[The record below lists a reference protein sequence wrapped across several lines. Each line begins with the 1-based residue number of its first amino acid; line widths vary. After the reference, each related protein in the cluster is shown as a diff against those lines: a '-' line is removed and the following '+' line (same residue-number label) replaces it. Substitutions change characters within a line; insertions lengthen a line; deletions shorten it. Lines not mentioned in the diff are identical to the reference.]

1 MRATSHLFAGLAL
14 LSGAWAKVKYL
25 GVAIPGIDFGC
36 DIDGSCPLDTAQFP
50 LASHTHG
57 DGEGQMKHF
66 VEDSGLNTFRIPTT
80 WQFLLNEQVGGKLDE
95 EKIGLY
101 DQLMQI
107 CLATGAY
114 CMIDLH
120 NFARYDGGIIGQ
132 GGPSDE
138 AFADLWSQL
147 AQKYAKEEK
156 VMFGL
161 MNEPHDLD
169 VNLWAKSCQAAVT
182 SIRKAGAK
190 SQIILLPGTNFTNV
204 ETFVTSG
211 SADALA
217 AIKNPD
223 GSKDGLILDL
233 HKYLDI
239 NNSGSFREC
248 TTDNVEAFK
257 AMADW
262 LRKNERLAIISESG
276 ASMDPS
282 CMEKFCAQNEFIAKN
297 SDVFIGFVGWGAG
310 SFKYDYVLTLT
321 PIKSGDGYEDNKLMK
336 QCILDPFIKNAPSV
350 TSTSTTKTTMVKTTS
365 TKPPKSTETKTET
378 ESPDSSSTTTEE
390 ASPSSTQQIFK
401 EGEDKN
407 AEKEAS
413 TSKPEEDDNSGASRS
428 RDVFTGGVIALAVF
442 AVFHACSKSFEY
454 PPKVKVGEYL
464 PEIPDETELPA
475 LKEALSKGF
484 NPNTIWLEEDVLE
497 GLEVG
502 DEEGES
508 KDRMEWRC
516 WNTPLHRSL
525 RCFDFES
532 ARLLVQHGADVNLL
546 NSDKTTALQQAI
558 EPQNEGA
565 VKFLVEHGADL
576 DKDEDGYKVPLHLA
590 LASGNINIFRLLV
603 DGGADLSAASHFEW
617 SMVDLAILAQDQ
629 MALDILLLRD
639 PELKPSPVLFNKPI
653 DTGRLD
659 TSAAARDLLAITTSE
674 CLLPPREL
682 YEGLREPWEVIR
694 SLRGLSLTITKP
706 LGKTRLRVHCKQSR
720 LREGGFTSVGTSLGI
735 LYASSPTNTATR
747 TRFFR
752 YEC

>member
-1 MRATSHLFAGLAL
+1 MRATSRLLAGLAL
-14 LSGAWAKVKYL
+14 FSGAWAKVKYI

-66 VEDSGLNTFRIPTT
+66 VKDSGLNTFRLPTT

-95 EKIGLY
+95 EKFGQY

-107 CLATGAY
+107 CLDTGAY
-114 CMIDLH
+114 CMIDVH

-190 SQIILLPGTNFTNV
+190 SQLILLPGTNFTNV
-204 ETFVTSG
+204 ETFITTG

-223 GSKDGLILDL
+223 GSKDGLIIDL

-239 NNSGSFREC
+239 NNSGSFEEC

-262 LRKNERLAIISESG
+262 LRENKRVAIISESG

-297 SDVFIGFVGWGAG
+297 SDVYIGFVGWGAG

-350 TSTSTTKTTMVKTTS
+350 TKTSTSTRTTMVKTTS
-365 TKPPKSTETKTET
+365 TKPPKSTETETETSKTEST
-378 ESPDSSSTTTEE
+378 DSSSTTTEE
-390 ASPSSTQQIFK
+390 ASSSSTAQIFK
-401 EGEDKN
+401 EGDGKEAD
-407 AEKEAS
+407 KEAS
-413 TSKPEEDDNSGASRS
+413 TSKPEEDDDSGASRT
-428 RDVFTGGVIALAVF
+428 REMFTGGVIGLAVF
-442 AVFHACSKSFEY
+442 AAFHA
-454 PPKVKVGEYL
+454 
-464 PEIPDETELPA
+464 
-475 LKEALSKGF
+475 
-484 NPNTIWLEEDVLE
+484 W
-497 GLEVG
+497 
-502 DEEGES
+502 
-508 KDRMEWRC
+508 
-516 WNTPLHRSL
+516 
-525 RCFDFES
+525 
-532 ARLLVQHGADVNLL
+532 
-546 NSDKTTALQQAI
+546 
-558 EPQNEGA
+558 
-565 VKFLVEHGADL
+565 
-576 DKDEDGYKVPLHLA
+576 
-590 LASGNINIFRLLV
+590 
-603 DGGADLSAASHFEW
+603 
-617 SMVDLAILAQDQ
+617 
-629 MALDILLLRD
+629 
-639 PELKPSPVLFNKPI
+639 
-653 DTGRLD
+653 
-659 TSAAARDLLAITTSE
+659 
-674 CLLPPREL
+674 
-682 YEGLREPWEVIR
+682 
-694 SLRGLSLTITKP
+694 
-706 LGKTRLRVHCKQSR
+706 
-720 LREGGFTSVGTSLGI
+720 
-735 LYASSPTNTATR
+735 
-747 TRFFR
+747 
-752 YEC
+752 